1 MIKRKLSAYKCF
13 GPTFGGK
20 GSSSIGERGKMA
32 VKGIHFVSYV
42 SGLRHC
48 SIFLLQTKAAYVLV
62 YQRRGPDGV
71 PRHVPNKSRPPP
83 SATTTSITAASTTDG
98 DTTVNGYNS
107 DDEMDTNWRPYKLS
121 DIMCECSRD
130 SGLQT
135 LLHIRKNSLVKDEKV
150 KPDRPKFLPWA
161 LAAEKTSRRKWPD
174 LRNLRGILCAWVCM
188 FLQSVSCMW
197 WLKVTEWK
205 GLFL

>member
-1 MIKRKLSAYKCF
+1 MFSVLYLTPYPGLHERAHQQALYTKLNRMIKRKLSAYKCF

-107 DDEMDTNWRPYKLS
+107 DDEMDTN
-121 DIMCECSRD
+121 
-130 SGLQT
+130 
-135 LLHIRKNSLVKDEKV
+135 
-150 KPDRPKFLPWA
+150 
-161 LAAEKTSRRKWPD
+161 
-174 LRNLRGILCAWVCM
+174 
-188 FLQSVSCMW
+188 
-197 WLKVTEWK
+197 
-205 GLFL
+205 